1 MLVESV
7 TAWRRTRHP
16 RWAQLAEWASGES
29 RPVVG
34 AGKKKAD
41 LEAWSA
47 LETKA
52 DPGDL
57 HRLVEALKKMPST
70 RVADLVPRLALRDDP
85 RLVALLLAML
95 EAPPWRASSSIG
107 GFRAIVAALA
117 RSRDVRARDG
127 MAELARRYKTIIE
140 SAMGDDVGGLLRR
153 TAAAM
158 EVVEAALGEE
168 DAARCAELEKK
179 FPEQLTAAT
188 HHARSKK
195 AGAQNEQALLEA
207 VWAAPSDDTP
217 RAVYADAL
225 MQRGDPRGELITLQL
240 LRGKGQSTAQTR
252 AREYELLV
260 DAKRFAAWTAP
271 LSQGGDCTLERGF
284 PVSVKLNARALK
296 SVVPHAAWATVKR
309 VTMLQN
315 VALKTLAPL
324 FDTSPSLVEAGH
336 ITAKIIGL
344 VPAERL
350 TGATFDY
357 VPDRAAL
364 ARFTKLESIAVDGWR
379 IPAEQPPLEVEALP
393 ATLMTFSQPYR
404 VALSRQHFERLP
416 KLSSLFLREK
426 VPDDAL
432 KPCAA
437 LERLDTLFTPT
448 PALVEGLPSLRE
460 LRVGRCDEPLLA
472 AFLRA
477 VPGLKRLETYPSQ
490 IPPDLAPLVAPFLSS
505 PLESFG
511 NGDVTLF
518 KDGTLETRYFGNPRV
533 PQLLGLLP
541 KGTVRRVRYRPY
553 YPEPSQSGGRAPD
566 AARVDELRATLA
578 PFDVELE
585 VAWH

>member
-1 MLVESV
+1 VLVESV

-16 RWAQLAEWASGES
+16 RWALLAEWASGEP

-41 LEAWSA
+41 LEAWTA
-47 LETKA
+47 LEAKA
-52 DPGDL
+52 DPGDVP
-57 HRLVEALKKMPST
+57 RLVEALKKMPST
-70 RVADLVPRLALRDDP
+70 RVAELVPRLALRDDP
-85 RLVALLLAML
+85 RLVTLLLAML
-95 EAPPWRASSSIG
+95 EAPPWRASSSVG
-107 GFRAIVAALA
+107 GFRAIAAALGA
-117 RSRDVRARDG
+117 SRDVRARDG
-127 MAELARRYKTIIE
+127 MADLARRYKTIIE
-140 SAMGDDVGGLLRR
+140 SAMGDDVGSLLRR
-153 TAAAM
+153 TAADM
-158 EVVEAALGEE
+158 EVVDAGLDAN
-168 DAARCAELEKK
+168 DAARCAELEAQ
-179 FPEQLTAAT
+179 FPEQRAAAAHGAKAKRT
-188 HHARSKK
+188 GAR
-195 AGAQNEQALLEA
+195 NEQTMLEA
-207 VWAAPSDDTP
+207 VWAAPDDDAP

-225 MQRGDPRGELITLQL
+225 LQGGDARGELITLQL
-240 LRGKGQSTAQTR
+240 LRAKGQSTAQTR

-271 LSQGGDCTLERGF
+271 LSQGGDCSLERGF
-284 PVSVKLNARALK
+284 PVAVKLNARSLK

-309 VTMLQN
+309 VSMLQS

-324 FDTSPSLVEAGH
+324 FESSPALVEAGH
-336 ITAKIIGL
+336 ITAKIIDL

-350 TGATFDY
+350 EAATFDH

-364 ARFTKLESIAVDGWR
+364 ARFTKLEAMSVEAWHPPQTLQLD
-379 IPAEQPPLEVEALP
+379 EQALP
-393 ATLMTFSQPYR
+393 ATLKTLNLPYR
-404 VALSRQHFERLP
+404 IELTRRHFERLP
-416 KLSSLFLREK
+416 KLASLSLREK

-432 KPCAA
+432 QACAA
-437 LERLDTLFTPT
+437 LERLDTLFTPA

-460 LRVGRCDEPLLA
+460 LRVGRCDEPLMA

-477 VPGLKRLETYPSQ
+477 VPGLKRLEAYPSQ
-490 IPPDLAPLVAPFLSS
+490 IPPSLAPLVAPFLAS

-518 KDGTLETRYFGNPRV
+518 KDGTLETRYFANPRV

-541 KGTVRRVRYRPY
+541 KGTVRRVRYKPY
-553 YPEPSQSGGRAPD
+553 YPEPNQSGSRAPD
-566 AARVDELRATLA
+566 AARVDEVRAALA